1 MLAIKKKCW
10 LTVIILVSAIFMII
24 LVACQP
30 SNSEAPL
37 DLKGNPKEEDQAD
50 NSGASVVINMAMFN
64 TDPNGMMEE
73 LRQKFNEEHDNVEL
87 KYIEMSNDASQMHD
101 QTVTQLA
108 GKSANLDIVNMDVVW
123 TAEFAEAGWL
133 LPLDDRFSD
142 EHQEEFVERQVD
154 TVTYDGHV
162 WAVPWFNDLHPLWYR
177 KDLLEK
183 YGYDVPETYEDAV
196 KIAEDIQEQEGIQ
209 GFSMH
214 WGRSEQ
220 LIVSF
225 VEFLHANNAD
235 FYDEKGQVVIDSP
248 EAVEAL
254 QFMVDMV
261 YEHEVVPQSNIGY
274 TTPED
279 SRIPFTEGQALFNPN
294 WGYVY
299 AENQSEGSAVK
310 DLTWLTSGFSFKGG
324 QRASAV
330 GGWNFGISKYSAH
343 PDEAWQVIDWFTSFD
358 SQKLMTVGG
367 GYVGAHVDLYK
378 DDDILGK
385 FPQLEEY
392 LKVFNDASN
401 RPSQPNYAK
410 LSDIA
415 QSYVHQAL
423 TKETSPQEALEGLAA
438 ELRSME

>member
-1 MLAIKKKCW
+1 MAIKISKRAVTI
-10 LTVIILVSAIFMII
+10 LILAVIMIMS
-24 LVACQP
+24 VACQP
-30 SNSEAPL
+30 QNTEAPL
-37 DLKGNPKEEDQAD
+37 DSEGNAKEGEGAQDEA
-50 NSGASVVINMAMFN
+50 SGDAVVINMAMFN
-64 TDPNGMMEE
+64 TDPNGMMEA
-73 LRQKFNEEHDNVEL
+73 LRQKFNEEHDDIEL

-108 GKSANLDIVNMDVVW
+108 GKSTNLDIVNMDVVW
-123 TAEFAEAGWL
+123 AAEFAEAGWL
-133 LPLDDRFSD
+133 LPLDERFTE

-154 TVTYDGHV
+154 AVTYDRHV

-196 KIAEDIQEQEGIQ
+196 KIAKDIQEKEGIQ

-235 FYDEKGQVVIDSP
+235 FYDENGEVVIDSP

-254 QFMVDMV
+254 QFMVDMI
-261 YEHEVVPQSNIGY
+261 YKDEVVPQSNISY
-274 TTPED
+274 ATPED
-279 SRIPFTEGQALFNPN
+279 SRIPFTEGRALFNPN

-299 AENQSEGSAVK
+299 AENQSEDSAVK
-310 DLTWLTSGFSFKGG
+310 DLTWLTSGFNFEGG
-324 QRASAV
+324 KRASAV
-330 GGWNFGISKYSAH
+330 GGWNFGISKYSEH
-343 PDEAWQVIDWFTSFD
+343 QDEAWQVIDWFTSFD
-358 SQKLMTVGG
+358 SQKFMTVGG

-378 DDDILGK
+378 DAEVLEK

-392 LKVFNDASN
+392 LEVFHDASN
-401 RPSQPNYAK
+401 RPSQPDYAK
-410 LSDIA
+410 VSDIA
-415 QSYVHQAL
+415 QSYVHEAL
-423 TKETSPQEALEGLAA
+423 TREASPQEALEGLAE
-438 ELRSME
+438 ELRGME